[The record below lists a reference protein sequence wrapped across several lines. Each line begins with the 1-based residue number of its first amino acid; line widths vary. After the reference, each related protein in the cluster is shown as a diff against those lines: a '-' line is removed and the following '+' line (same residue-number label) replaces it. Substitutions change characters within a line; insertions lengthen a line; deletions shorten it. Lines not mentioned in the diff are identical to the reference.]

1 MTLSG
6 REAANFFSP
15 PERSAGGVLPS
26 ARRESPPHPGLRGH
40 AAFQRRRSFLLLARA
55 TAPTTPRE
63 MAAPLQF
70 DLLIKNGIVVTA
82 SDEVRAD
89 VAVKDGKVVMLALG
103 LEAPEGCRV
112 IDAEGGY
119 VTVRG
124 RTPCSP
130 KISRSALTSSSACS
144 PGWST
149 RTCTSPNRLQRHWAQ
164 RAQTTG
170 PRQVDLPSQ
179 VSRLS
184 VSFRVSRGD

>member
-1 MTLSG
+1 
-6 REAANFFSP
+6 
-15 PERSAGGVLPS
+15 
-26 ARRESPPHPGLRGH
+26 
-40 AAFQRRRSFLLLARA
+40 
-55 TAPTTPRE
+55 

-103 LEAPEGCRV
+103 LEAPEDCRV

-124 RTPCSP
+124 RAPCSS
-130 KISRSALTSSSACS
+130 KIPRSALTSSSACS
-144 PGWST
+144 PDWST
-149 RTCTSPNRLQRHWAQ
+149 RTCTSPSRLQRHWAQ